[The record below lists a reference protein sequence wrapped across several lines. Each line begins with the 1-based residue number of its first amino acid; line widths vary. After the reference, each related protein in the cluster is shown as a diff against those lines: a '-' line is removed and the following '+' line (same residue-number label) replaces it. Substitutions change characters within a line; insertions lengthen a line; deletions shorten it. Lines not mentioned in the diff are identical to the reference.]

1 MHAMN
6 ISTQFDFGL
15 IFQQFLC
22 YILSIIVEWWYLM
35 LKYRRKKLGISQLEL
50 SERLNIT
57 QSHLSKIENRKFS
70 NVNIDLI
77 KKISKELKLDPVDVF
92 YFFYDTY

>member
-1 MHAMN
+1 MYFCR
-6 ISTQFDFGL
+6 SLD
-15 IFQQFLC
+15 
-22 YILSIIVEWWYLM
+22 LM

-92 YFFYDTY
+92 LFFYDTY

>member
-1 MHAMN
+1 
-6 ISTQFDFGL
+6 
-15 IFQQFLC
+15 
-22 YILSIIVEWWYLM
+22 M

-57 QSHLSKIENRKFS
+57 QSHLSKIENRNFS

-92 YFFYDTY
+92 LFFYDTY

>member
-1 MHAMN
+1 
-6 ISTQFDFGL
+6 
-15 IFQQFLC
+15 
-22 YILSIIVEWWYLM
+22 M
-35 LKYRRKKLGISQLEL
+35 LKYKRKKLGISQLEL

-70 NVNIDLI
+70 NVNINLI

-92 YFFYDTY
+92 LFFLWYLLTFMTS

>member
-1 MHAMN
+1 
-6 ISTQFDFGL
+6 
-15 IFQQFLC
+15 
-22 YILSIIVEWWYLM
+22 M

-50 SERLNIT
+50 SERLHIT

-77 KKISKELKLDPVDVF
+77 KKISKELKLDSVDVF
-92 YFFYDTY
+92 LFFYDTY